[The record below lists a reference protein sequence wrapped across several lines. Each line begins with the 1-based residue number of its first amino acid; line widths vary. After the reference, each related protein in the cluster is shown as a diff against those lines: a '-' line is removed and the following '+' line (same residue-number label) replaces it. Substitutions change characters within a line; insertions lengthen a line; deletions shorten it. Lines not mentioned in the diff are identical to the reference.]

1 MNTSII
7 QMKQE
12 DAHFAVDYCKRTF
25 NAPGQQV
32 VNAYKCNQGK
42 LTTADIWNIQRQR
55 RQIIRGPGI
64 RVI

>member
-7 QMKQE
+7 QDKKQ
-12 DAHFAVDYCKRTF
+12 DAHFAVDHCKRTF
-25 NAPGQQV
+25 NASGQQV

-55 RQIIRGPGI
+55 RQITIGPGI